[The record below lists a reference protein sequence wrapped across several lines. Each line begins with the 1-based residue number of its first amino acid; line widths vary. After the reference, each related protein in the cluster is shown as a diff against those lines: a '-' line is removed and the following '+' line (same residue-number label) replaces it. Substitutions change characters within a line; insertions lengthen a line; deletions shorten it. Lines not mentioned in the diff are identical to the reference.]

1 MLKQEFVEKEG
12 IVSISATEV
21 SGTAYNCSTCTA
33 MFTDPNAFMDHI
45 TNGHIG
51 WNDIQ
56 FCMFLFLDFTVK
68 TFLKSKPKFCNLI
81 KYLPRSVCVALHTYL
96 HTYQNVLTSA
106 KYLKFQNSLQ

>member
-12 IVSISATEV
+12 IVSISGTEV

-56 FCMFLFLDFTVK
+56 FCIFFRYFLGFTVK
-68 TFLKSKPKFCNLI
+68 TFLKPKPKFCNLCR
-81 KYLPRSVCVALHTYL
+81 L
-96 HTYQNVLTSA
+96 
-106 KYLKFQNSLQ
+106 

>member
-12 IVSISATEV
+12 IVSLSGTEV

-51 WNDIQ
+51 LNDIQ
-56 FCMFLFLDFTVK
+56 IGSFYLDFTV
-68 TFLKSKPKFCNLI
+68 I
-81 KYLPRSVCVALHTYL
+81 KYCKIHA
-96 HTYQNVLTSA
+96 QI
-106 KYLKFQNSLQ
+106 LKT

>member
-12 IVSISATEV
+12 IVSISGTEV

-51 WNDIQ
+51 WNDIH
-56 FCMFLFLDFTVK
+56 FCNVFLDFTVY

-81 KYLPRSVCVALHTYL
+81 KYLVLSVLHCIPTCIL
-96 HTYQNVLTSA
+96 IENA
-106 KYLKFQNSLQ
+106 NIKMF

>member
-51 WNDIQ
+51 
-56 FCMFLFLDFTVK
+56 
-68 TFLKSKPKFCNLI
+68 
-81 KYLPRSVCVALHTYL
+81 
-96 HTYQNVLTSA
+96 
-106 KYLKFQNSLQ
+106 

>member
-12 IVSISATEV
+12 IVSISRTEV

-51 WNDIQ
+51 WNDVH
-56 FCMFLFLDFTVK
+56 CT
-68 TFLKSKPKFCNLI
+68 
-81 KYLPRSVCVALHTYL
+81 
-96 HTYQNVLTSA
+96 
-106 KYLKFQNSLQ
+106 

>member
-12 IVSISATEV
+12 IVSISRTEV

-56 FCMFLFLDFTVK
+56 FCMFLSVK
-68 TFLKSKPKFCNLI
+68 CWNIYERYTI
-81 KYLPRSVCVALHTYL
+81 H
-96 HTYQNVLTSA
+96 SA
-106 KYLKFQNSLQ
+106 WTWEI

>member
-12 IVSISATEV
+12 IVSISGTEV

-51 WNDIQ
+51 LNDIQ
-56 FCMFLFLDFTVK
+56 IWSFYLDFTV
-68 TFLKSKPKFCNLI
+68 I
-81 KYLPRSVCVALHTYL
+81 KYCKIHA
-96 HTYQNVLTSA
+96 QI
-106 KYLKFQNSLQ
+106 LKT

>member
-12 IVSISATEV
+12 IVSISGTEV

-56 FCMFLFLDFTVK
+56 FCIYLFRLYSQDNFEIYISPNFWLST
-68 TFLKSKPKFCNLI
+68 
-81 KYLPRSVCVALHTYL
+81 
-96 HTYQNVLTSA
+96 
-106 KYLKFQNSLQ
+106 

>member
-12 IVSISATEV
+12 IVSISGTEV

-56 FCMFLFLDFTVK
+56 FCIYSFISLDFTK
-68 TFLKSKPKFCNLI
+68 DIFEIHISPNFWLST
-81 KYLPRSVCVALHTYL
+81 
-96 HTYQNVLTSA
+96 
-106 KYLKFQNSLQ
+106 